1 VRPSSHYLHIAQ
13 RYTGRRVLRGDEAAQ
28 RDDTRDCESDCG
40 KEAKDILETH
50 KRRMHC
56 GMCDV
61 SAEPSLSTSV
71 GHEREKELL
80 KVGVEM

>member
-1 VRPSSHYLHIAQ
+1 
-13 RYTGRRVLRGDEAAQ
+13 
-28 RDDTRDCESDCG
+28 
-40 KEAKDILETH
+40 
-50 KRRMHC
+50 
-56 GMCDV
+56 MCDV